1 VDDRAND
8 AVRVDGRDLRCAVVG
23 EGGNLGFTQRGRIEY
38 AHAGG
43 RINTDAIDNSAGVDC
58 SDHEVNLK
66 ILLAIAIER
75 GELDRG
81 GRDEVLNQVVDEV
94 VRLVLYDNYLQVQI
108 LSQEVAVS
116 PRRMEAYEDLMV
128 ELEARNLLERQL
140 EALPSG
146 ELMAERIS
154 AGHGMTRP
162 ELSVLLAYAKRL
174 LREQVVES
182 SLPDDPYLVAALA
195 EYFPPLVVERFGH
208 LLRNHPL
215 RREIIAT
222 IVTNDVINSM
232 GITFVPRMSA
242 ETGATPEEVARAF
255 LVARDISQARE
266 PWDAVERLDSVVP
279 GDVQAG
285 LMDGVDSM
293 VEQLARWYLQNVHD
307 IDLTEE
313 VSRGQPAFAELIQT
327 LSGAATDAWRV
338 ATDGRLE
345 ELLEQDVPD
354 DAARFGAV
362 APALVYA
369 PDIISVAQ
377 ATGRPIPAVTRAF
390 FTIGERLYLDLIE
403 ARAAALPAADR
414 WQRMAWD
421 TLLDDLRLLRRQIV
435 EKVIAESQ
443 NGSIDQAVEAYLNA
457 RSDPYDRLSR
467 MMENVTTAPP
477 DDSSMVM
484 VAVHQIRQVAS

>member
-1 VDDRAND
+1 
-8 AVRVDGRDLRCAVVG
+8 
-23 EGGNLGFTQRGRIEY
+23 
-38 AHAGG
+38 
-43 RINTDAIDNSAGVDC
+43 
-58 SDHEVNLK
+58 
-66 ILLAIAIER
+66 
-75 GELDRG
+75 
-81 GRDEVLNQVVDEV
+81 
-94 VRLVLYDNYLQVQI
+94 
-108 LSQEVAVS
+108 
-116 PRRMEAYEDLMV
+116 MV
-128 ELEARNLLERQL
+128 ELESHGLLERQL

-146 ELMAERIS
+146 ELMAERIA

-162 ELSVLLAYAKRL
+162 ELCVLLAYAKRL
-174 LREQVVES
+174 LREQVIES
-182 SLPDDPYLVAALA
+182 SLPDDPYLGAALA

-208 LLRNHPL
+208 LLPYHPL

-222 IVTNDVINSM
+222 LVTNDVINSM
-232 GITFVPRMSA
+232 GITFVPRMAA

-255 LVARDISQARE
+255 LVARDVSRARD
-266 PWDAVERLDSVVP
+266 PWDAVERLDAVVP
-279 GDVQAG
+279 GDIQAG
-285 LMDGVDSM
+285 LMDNVDSL

-307 IDLTEE
+307 IDLTAE
-313 VSRGQPAFAELIQT
+313 VERGQPAFAELVQT
-327 LSGAATDAWRV
+327 LTDSATDAWRV

-345 ELLEQDVPD
+345 ELLEQDVPNEP
-354 DAARFGAV
+354 ARFGAV

-369 PDIISVAQ
+369 PDIMAVAQ
-377 ATGRPIPAVTRAF
+377 ATGRSIPAVTRAF

-403 ARAAALPAADR
+403 ARAASLPAADR

-435 EKVIAESQ
+435 ERVIAESK
-443 NGSIDQAVEAYLNA
+443 NGSIDDAVDAYLST